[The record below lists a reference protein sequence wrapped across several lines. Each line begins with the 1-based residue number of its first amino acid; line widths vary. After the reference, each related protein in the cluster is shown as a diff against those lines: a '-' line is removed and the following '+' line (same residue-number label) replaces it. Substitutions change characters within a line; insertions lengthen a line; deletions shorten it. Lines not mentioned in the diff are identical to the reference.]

1 MSEWISNQVT
11 TGPRLAEGC
20 PWSTWMPPNLAWC
33 EERLCEWVVTPAN
46 AWSNLAYIFVAWWI
60 AKEWKHRKDPGV
72 LKLYAP
78 AALLVGFA
86 SFVYHASYTFFF
98 QVFDFAGMYSF
109 IFLPLM
115 TQFWT
120 LGWVKESQ
128 ILPRYIG
135 AVLFFTVL
143 TVAFYFLSIP
153 LQLIMVF
160 LILSVI
166 GLEFLR
172 RSKLRKANLT
182 WRSADFYVAFVLLFG
197 GATLSALDLSGKF
210 CDPANHWLQ
219 GHSLWHLCTGAAL
232 IFVYRHFRTQAPLE
246 DQ

>member
-1 MSEWISNQVT
+1 
-11 TGPRLAEGC
+11 
-20 PWSTWMPPNLAWC
+20 MPPNLAWC

-46 AWSNLAYIFVAWWI
+46 AWSNMAYLFVAAWI
-60 AKEWKHRKDPGV
+60 AREVKRRSEQGV

-78 AALLVGFA
+78 TSLLVGLT

-98 QVFDFAGMYSF
+98 QVFDFAGMYLF

-135 AVLFFTVL
+135 AVLFFTAL

-166 GLEFLR
+166 GLELLR
-172 RSKLRKANLT
+172 RSKLRKANHT
-182 WRSADFYVAFVLLFG
+182 WRGGDFFTAFVLLFI

-232 IFVYRHFRTQAPLE
+232 IFVYRHFRTQGLLKG
-246 DQ
+246 Q